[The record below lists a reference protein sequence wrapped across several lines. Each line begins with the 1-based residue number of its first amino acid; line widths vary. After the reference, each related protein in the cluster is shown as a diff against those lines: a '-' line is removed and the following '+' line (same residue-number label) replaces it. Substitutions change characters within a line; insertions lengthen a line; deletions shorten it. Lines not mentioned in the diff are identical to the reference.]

1 MEASFGIELL
11 ERGRRGV
18 TPTPAGKALARHAR
32 LLLQQAEH
40 LQQDLAEYA
49 NGIKGQVR
57 LLCNT
62 TALSE
67 YLPELLAD
75 FLREHPNLDID
86 LQELPSLRIT
96 QALRQGT
103 ADLGIISDA
112 VDTHGLQ
119 TLPFRDDP
127 LVLIM
132 PLDHPLAASPVS
144 FIDSLQYDYV
154 GLTAHSALSVYLEEQ
169 ALHAGFRLQTRIR
182 AEGFDGVIRMV
193 ARGAGLGIV
202 PQAALERWPSE
213 RNFKAQ
219 PLEEDWACR
228 TAAVMRALVR
238 ATARLRQSLVRRLGP
253 ALAEEPVIHR
263 RQNQQEWHAKHQGH
277 LERLG
282 EIRGD
287 HHRAHQH
294 QAQQGAVGKQA
305 QLEGQ
310 LRPAMALAIAAE
322 KQVREEDHEPGE
334 DRAEHRDRHHQGER
348 AFRVH
353 HVQQGRQGNARAGQQ
368 QRIQRDAALLKA
380 PMDLGA

>member
-1 MEASFGIELL
+1 MHFDLIDLRLYLHTLDTGNITAGAARSHLSLAAASARIRAMEASLGIELL
-11 ERGRRGV
+11 ERNRRGV

-49 NGIKGQVR
+49 KGIKGQVR

-75 FLREHPNLDID
+75 FLRQHPNLDID

-132 PLDHPLAASPVS
+132 PLDHPLATAN

-154 GLTAHSALSVYLEEQ
+154 GLTAGSALSVYLEEQ

-182 AEGFDGVIRMV
+182 AEGFDGLIRMV
-193 ARGAGLGIV
+193 AGGAGLGIV
-202 PQAALERWPSE
+202 PQAALERWPTVK
-213 RNFKAQ
+213 RIKAQ
-219 PLEEDWACR
+219 PLTEDWACR
-228 TAAVMRALVR
+228 TLLLCARSFEQLPGYAKALFD
-238 ATARLRQSLVRRLGP
+238 
-253 ALAEEPVIHR
+253 ALALP
-263 RQNQQEWHAKHQGH
+263 
-277 LERLG
+277 
-282 EIRGD
+282 
-287 HHRAHQH
+287 
-294 QAQQGAVGKQA
+294 
-305 QLEGQ
+305 
-310 LRPAMALAIAAE
+310 LRKNP
-322 KQVREEDHEPGE
+322 
-334 DRAEHRDRHHQGER
+334 
-348 AFRVH
+348 
-353 HVQQGRQGNARAGQQ
+353 
-368 QRIQRDAALLKA
+368 
-380 PMDLGA
+380 

>member
-1 MEASFGIELL
+1 MHFNLIDLRLYLHILDTGNITAGAARSHLSLAAASARIRAMEASMGIAFL

-119 TLPFRDDP
+119 TLAFRDDP

-132 PLDHPLAASPVS
+132 PLDHPLTTRNVS
-144 FIDSLQYDYV
+144 FIESLQHDYV
-154 GLTAHSALSVYLEEQ
+154 GLAANSALAVYLEEQ

-202 PQAALERWPSE
+202 PQAALERGHQEP
-213 RNFKAQ
+213 RFKAQ
-219 PLEEDWACR
+219 PLQEDWACR
-228 TAAVMRALVR
+228 KLLLCARSFEHLPGYAKALFD
-238 ATARLRQSLVRRLGP
+238 
-253 ALAEEPVIHR
+253 ALALP
-263 RQNQQEWHAKHQGH
+263 
-277 LERLG
+277 
-282 EIRGD
+282 
-287 HHRAHQH
+287 
-294 QAQQGAVGKQA
+294 
-305 QLEGQ
+305 
-310 LRPAMALAIAAE
+310 LRKNP
-322 KQVREEDHEPGE
+322 
-334 DRAEHRDRHHQGER
+334 
-348 AFRVH
+348 
-353 HVQQGRQGNARAGQQ
+353 
-368 QRIQRDAALLKA
+368 
-380 PMDLGA
+380 